1 MNACPTSSGTQR
13 RSEAY
18 ADVNGIPST
27 YAYAM
32 MSWLREE
39 PMAEHVA
46 VEFWSGSTRPGKYL
60 ESLLRNVLK
69 SLDGYKRI
77 LSVWRPKDLCC

>member
-1 MNACPTSSGTQR
+1 MMMMHEWQR
-13 RSEAY
+13 GSEAY

-32 MSWLREE
+32 MSWLRKA
-39 PMAEHVA
+39 PMAEHAA
-46 VEFWSGSTRPGKYL
+46 VEFWRGSTRPGKYL

-77 LSVWRPKDLCC
+77 LSV